1 MDMLEI
7 QRALTSQGFNPG
19 PVDGIFGR
27 LTSGAIKDF
36 QNRNGL
42 PATGTPDDAT
52 VQQILAAA
60 KAIASTGLVWMDEA
74 RRLMGTKEVAGK
86 GSNKTI
92 IDWATALGIDYPS
105 DDIPWCGLFVAHCI
119 GATLPGEP
127 LPANPLGAR
136 NWQKFGNPTTPAEGA
151 VLVFWRESKSGTKGH
166 VGFYNGEDRV
176 AYQVLGGNQSD
187 AVNITRIAKDR
198 LLEARWPKSAA
209 SLTGKVIQRTETG
222 ALSQNER

>member
-151 VLVFWRESKSGTKGH
+151 VAGTL
-166 VGFYNGEDRV
+166 F
-176 AYQVLGGNQSD
+176 
-187 AVNITRIAKDR
+187 
-198 LLEARWPKSAA
+198 ARNSTAAETPPLPCGMPSAA
-209 SLTGKVIQRTETG
+209 SAISTTLSVPKIIG
-222 ALSQNER
+222 ALTWPICAMRKPLPSDAPSARPSTTPHFSRQ